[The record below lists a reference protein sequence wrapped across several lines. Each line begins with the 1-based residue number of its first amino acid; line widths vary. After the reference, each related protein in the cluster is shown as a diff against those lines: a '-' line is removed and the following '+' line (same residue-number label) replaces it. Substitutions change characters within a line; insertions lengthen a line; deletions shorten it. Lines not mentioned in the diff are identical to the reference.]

1 MYNNIHMYIA
11 LYNIYYVV
19 IYIDLT
25 LTSLKARDMSIMS
38 VSTSYM
44 MVL

>member
-19 IYIDLT
+19 TYIDLT

-38 VSTSYM
+38 VCTSS
-44 MVL
+44 MVIL